1 MRRCLAVVL
10 FLSFGV
16 AASAD
21 ILYLRD
27 GSRHNGK
34 LISRNPEQVV
44 FRILLPDGRSGLTR
58 AFPAAAVDRIEEL
71 DLEPE
76 QSDPADDSPE
86 PMSPQATVEEYLAL
100 LNDAFAKLDLEQS
113 AAALRLMQRVV
124 HGAPQGVID
133 ALEHE
138 TRAKRDIALDELIAQ
153 TRIDVALTAD
163 RGRTFKLN
171 YATSYEVR
179 ALGRLL
185 EVRTNR
191 LLTRSYDGRTIE
203 VWAGDARR
211 YDRLTADSRRLVED
225 ARLAAALIGARL
237 RFDPRLR
244 GDGSERARLSR
255 LRGDLTRLAAQ
266 ISAMRGY
273 TAPGLEDLPREAPAA
288 EDPREPSVPL
298 LPGAAQP
305 APPRRPTTRPAPPDA
320 PQPDEPADEP
330 SAPTLSDRPPKP
342 AAPPARPKEP

>member
-1 MRRCLAVVL
+1 MRRYVAVFMVVSSA
-10 FLSFGV
+10 F

-34 LISRNPEQVV
+34 LISRTPEQVV
-44 FRILLPDGRSGLTR
+44 FRILLPDGRSGITR
-58 AFPAAAVDRIEEL
+58 TFPAAAVDRIEEL

-76 QSDPADDSPE
+76 PADPGEESPE
-86 PMSPQATVEEYLAL
+86 PMSPHATVEEYLGL
-100 LNDAFAKLDLEQS
+100 LNEAFTKLDLEQS
-113 AAALRLMQRVV
+113 AAALRLLQRAV

-138 TRAKRDIALDELIAQ
+138 TRAKRDIALDELLAQ

-163 RGRTFKLN
+163 RGRTFKLG
-171 YATSYEVR
+171 YATTYEAR

-191 LLTRSYDGRTIE
+191 LLTRSYDGKTIE
-203 VWAGDARR
+203 AWAGDPRS
-211 YDRLTADSRRLVED
+211 YDRLTADARRIVED
-225 ARLAAALIGARL
+225 ARLAAALLGARL

-255 LRGDLTRLAAQ
+255 LRSDLTRLAAQ
-266 ISAMRGY
+266 ISAMHGY
-273 TAPGLEDLPREAPAA
+273 TAPALEGLPREAPPAA
-288 EDPREPSVPL
+288 DPREPAVPL
-298 LPGAAQP
+298 IPGAAQP
-305 APPRRPTTRPAPPDA
+305 PTRRPTTRPTRPEAPPSDESG
-320 PQPDEPADEP
+320 DEPG
-330 SAPTLSDRPPKP
+330 APTLSDRPPKP
-342 AAPPARPKEP
+342 ATPPARPGEP